1 MYVCC
6 MYALVCL
13 RFVFTNGR
21 SDAANAAA
29 SVQHGYRL
37 GLDGASKVTQPL
49 RKEASSNL
57 GRRVKSRSVLHN
69 FDVRR
74 GARAVDHFN
83 FGKDSLY
90 HTRLIIIISAPH
102 SLGRLAE
109 ETTRAGRAGGAFVVF
124 VLCCPNKRCQRL
136 RERIQRSCNL

>member
-57 GRRVKSRSVLHN
+57 GRRVKPRSVLHN

-74 GARAVDHFN
+74 GAARGRPLQFWE
-83 FGKDSLY
+83 
-90 HTRLIIIISAPH
+90 RLVISYSAH
-102 SLGRLAE
+102 HNNLCTTFAWSLGR
-109 ETTRAGRAGGAFVVF
+109 RNNSGGQSRVCICRFCTLLPLLSSGCV
-124 VLCCPNKRCQRL
+124 RD
-136 RERIQRSCNL
+136 